1 MKPEEI
7 RRYVVTR
14 DDAQPYSPPAHTETT
29 NLLYLPKG
37 ALGSRNFEMVLG
49 MPRRG
54 GGGEPH
60 FHAEAEQIVYVLAG
74 HGETEIEG
82 ARLPI
87 GPGTMIFH
95 PAGQV
100 HRELAMSD
108 DFEVLVIYSPGIGV
122 KNSRSFQMRGEVKTT
137 SRITAKGRTA
147 KSTTATRGKRK
158 AAGGKQKAAGR
169 KR

>member
-1 MKPEEI
+1 MMPEEI
-7 RRYVVTR
+7 RKYVVTR
-14 DDAQPYSPPAHTETT
+14 EDAHPYNPPAHTDTT

-37 ALGSRNFEMVLG
+37 FLGSKQFEMVLG
-49 MPRRG
+49 MPKRG

-60 FHAEAEQIVYVLAG
+60 FHETAEQIIFVLKG

-87 GPGTMIFH
+87 SPGTMVFH

-100 HRELAMSD
+100 HRELAQSD

-122 KNSRSFQMRGEVKTT
+122 KDSRAF
-137 SRITAKGRTA
+137 
-147 KSTTATRGKRK
+147 
-158 AAGGKQKAAGR
+158 R

>member
-1 MKPEEI
+1 MDPKDI

-14 DDAQPYSPPAHTETT
+14 EDAHPYSPPAHKDTT

-37 ALGSRNFEMVLG
+37 ALGSKQFEMVLG

-60 FHAEAEQIVYVLAG
+60 FHKEAEQIVYVLAG

-95 PAGQV
+95 PPGQL
-100 HRELAMSD
+100 HRELALSD
-108 DFEVLVIYSPGIGV
+108 DFQVLVIYSPGIGV
-122 KNSRSFQMRGEVKTT
+122 KDSRSFRVRGEEKRIKKVTKVKQ
-137 SRITAKGRTA
+137 AKKTKQTKKA
-147 KSTTATRGKRK
+147 RG
-158 AAGGKQKAAGR
+158 
-169 KR
+169 